1 MDEPLATTDRT
12 RRTRLAL
19 LIGAVLTVPLAVS
32 VFAVKSLFLLQ
43 DEQTSTGEVVRI
55 ALAQQ
60 VALLAVLVP
69 IVLFGRRYLRRRD
82 VRGARVAIHT
92 GSLLLLVVVA
102 TAARWGAARAF
113 DVPLPDHLAKTFLVA
128 SIGRAVVAYVAICIL
143 FRILDKDREA
153 ATQRAAAERLAAQE
167 RELRAEVTAAR
178 LEALQRR
185 LEPHFLFN
193 ALNAI
198 GGLILTAS
206 AERAHDALTRLSSL
220 LRHVLAHSESPTVPL
235 HSEIASV
242 CDYLAIEQLRFG
254 ERMAVDLWCD
264 GDCEDAEVPAM
275 LLLPVVENAVRHGV
289 ARRSGASEVTVS
301 AVRIGDRLHIEVR
314 DEGGPVGADSEPG
327 FGIGLATSRERLQ
340 TMYGADASLE
350 LMDLPGHAGTQ
361 VSIDLPWIVAAPAAS
376 AVAG

>member
-1 MDEPLATTDRT
+1 M
-12 RRTRLAL
+12 RRTRLVL
-19 LIGAVLTVPLAVS
+19 LIGALLTVPLAVS
-32 VFAVKSLFLLQ
+32 VFAMKSVFRLQ
-43 DEQTSTGEVVRI
+43 DEPASTGEVVQI

-60 VALLAVLVP
+60 VTLLAVLLP
-69 IVLFGRRYLRRRD
+69 IVVVGRRYLRRGE
-82 VRGARVAIHT
+82 VLGARVIIHA

-102 TAARWGAARAF
+102 TAARWGVARAF
-113 DVPLPDHLAKTFLVA
+113 GVPLPDHLAKTFLVS
-128 SIGRAVVAYVAICIL
+128 SIGRAVFAYVAVCIL
-143 FRILDKDREA
+143 FRILDKDREV

-220 LRHVLAHSESPTVPL
+220 LRHVLAYSESPTVAL

-242 CDYLAIEQLRFG
+242 GDYLAIEQLRFG
-254 ERMAVDLWCD
+254 ERMAVELSCD
-264 GDCEDAEVPAM
+264 RDCEDAEIPAM

-301 AVRIGDRLHIEVR
+301 AVRVEGRLHIEVR
-314 DEGGPVGADSEPG
+314 DEGGPVEADPEPG
-327 FGIGLATSRERLQ
+327 FGIGLATSRERLRAL
-340 TMYGADASLE
+340 YGAAASLE
-350 LMDLPGHAGTQ
+350 LVELAGNAGTR
-361 VSIDLPWIVAAPAAS
+361 VSIDLPWTVASPASS